1 MQAMKIVVA
10 PQALKGSL
18 DAPAVGNAIAAGVR
32 AVFPDAIL
40 VVVPVADGGEGTV
53 RALVSA
59 TGGRLVR
66 TQVLGPLSDPVEAE
80 FGLLGPGSAPR
91 TAVLEMAA
99 ASGLTLLPPE
109 RRDPR
114 LTSTYGTGQLMRAA
128 LDAGCERLLI
138 GIGGSATNDGGAG
151 MAAALGARLLD
162 ERGDDLPPGG
172 AALARLDRVDASGI
186 DARLRRVEVQVAC
199 DVSNPLTGPEGASAV
214 YGPQKGATPA
224 MVEAL
229 DAALAHY
236 AAVVERDLGVEVANI
251 PGSGAAGG
259 LGAGLL
265 AFAAATLLPGA
276 QLVLEALDFPAVVRQ
291 ADLVITAEGQL
302 DAQTAYGKAVAA
314 VAASGRAAGA
324 AVIALAGSVMSGATE
339 LESLGIDVALPIAAG
354 PMTLEESMER
364 AAELLE
370 AATAR
375 ALRLVAVGERL
386 ARRRPHAVT
395 DPPEL
400 GP

>member
-1 MQAMKIVVA
+1 
-10 PQALKGSL
+10 LKGSL

-32 AVFPDAIL
+32 AVFPEAAL

-59 TGGRLVR
+59 TGGRVVR
-66 TQVLGPLSDPVEAE
+66 TQVLGPLADPVEAE

-99 ASGLTLLPPE
+99 ASGLTLLPPD

-162 ERGDDLPPGG
+162 ERGDELPPGG

-186 DARLRRVEVQVAC
+186 DARLRRVVVQVAC

-236 AAVVERDLGVEVANI
+236 AVVVERDLGVEVADI

-265 AFAAATLLPGA
+265 AFAKAQLLPGA
-276 QLVLEALDFPAVVRQ
+276 QLVLEALDFPAMVRQ

-324 AVIALAGSVMSGATE
+324 AVIALAGSVTSGATD
-339 LESLGIDVALPIAAG
+339 LEELGIEVALPIAAG

-386 ARRRPHAVT
+386 ARRQPHAVT
-395 DPPEL
+395 DPPAL
-400 GP
+400 AP